1 MIRARQYSVTGA
13 CMRGE
18 TQNVSY
24 GEACRLRNQITLRL
38 AGDGFR
44 QLVKCWT
51 HEET

>member
-24 GEACRLRNQITLRL
+24 GVACRLRNGEIAQPDYPALGWRRIST
-38 AGDGFR
+38 
-44 QLVKCWT
+44 VS
-51 HEET
+51 